1 VGDASAR
8 RPYQPYEG
16 LANAPNPNL
25 LLPAFAGPEK
35 TRNRRRHDAR
45 QRPGVCRSS
54 LHLTRIFHT
63 VEGGG
68 GDAKSSVRSAMF
80 IATRAARSAKLRRS
94 GMYSRSLGHCRRSVG
109 AKIPI
114 HAAPTE
120 LGRASGVVVTI
131 NMALLTELD
140 PSPSPKMRVR
150 CRVLRRLRGAP
161 GCLSAHGSSRAS
173 RSLHLDDL
181 NPTTDPCRQAIIC
194 VHLSRNYSVGI
205 QRQGAKRPGR
215 KVDTARFER
224 GQMVACAHQ
233 TVRPGTASK
242 PKNGS

>member
-1 VGDASAR
+1 METVNPAGFCTNTSKNGPILRTERNVSCNRALVEVIENVPVYESYRLRAIAASENHEAV
-8 RPYQPYEG
+8 
-16 LANAPNPNL
+16 
-25 LLPAFAGPEK
+25 
-35 TRNRRRHDAR
+35 H
-45 QRPGVCRSS
+45 QRPLPVSHAHSRHAGRELVLLAVLGQCRRELALAECARPRCT
-54 LHLTRIFHT
+54 LHASFTRWRC
-63 VEGGG
+63 GG

-150 CRVLRRLRGAP
+150 
-161 GCLSAHGSSRAS
+161 GSEDGRTPLTSPQAVI
-173 RSLHLDDL
+173 
-181 NPTTDPCRQAIIC
+181 DP
-194 VHLSRNYSVGI
+194 
-205 QRQGAKRPGR
+205 RPG
-215 KVDTARFER
+215 
-224 GQMVACAHQ
+224 
-233 TVRPGTASK
+233 PGHEPSPPT
-242 PKNGS
+242 P